1 MSALV
6 YFHVAFPCG
15 QALAE
20 ALKKNTS
27 VTSIDLGRN
36 SIGDEGVKAFC
47 VPGFQVAAH
56 VVFVASSLKGFVVC
70 SCSSLAFPGFQI

>member
-27 VTSIDLGRN
+27 VTSINLENN
-36 SIGDEGVKAFC
+36 SIGDEGAQACC
-47 VPGFQVAAH
+47 VPGFQVVAH
-56 VVFVASSLKGFVVC
+56 R
-70 SCSSLAFPGFQI
+70 AFALFLMLRFRF